1 MKPSDARKRYI
12 EAIEAELNPEPGV
25 RIRGKRGLRA
35 MLRAVPQHPVCEFNE
50 PDEDVLVFSDLHL
63 GHENI
68 IEYCDRPFLSLNDME
83 NTLWD
88 HLAAELAPDKVM
100 VVVGDMAMREALNA
114 VTWQQIRDLDCR
126 QRHLVIGNHDLTGA
140 GQLRAQGFDH
150 VWSLMVSGAS
160 RRSSGPITR

>member
-1 MKPSDARKRYI
+1 M
-12 EAIEAELNPEPGV
+12 NPM
-25 RIRGKRGLRA
+25 RT
-35 MLRAVPQHPVCEFNE
+35 
-50 PDEDVLVFSDLHL
+50 LVFSDLHL

-88 HLAAELAPDKVM
+88 YLAAELASDKVL

-140 GQLRAQGFDH
+140 GQLRAQG
-150 VWSLMVSGAS
+150 LTVSGRSWFQGAS